1 MGNLFTPVKDLVGSI
16 YDVLFDAAA
25 KVWSLVKPILLI
37 GLAIDLVTGK
47 LGWIGTILEYYRR
60 TLEYTAGTS
69 WLVLVIGGLVMLSWC
84 TKNK

>member
-16 YDVLFDAAA
+16 FDVLYDAAQ
-25 KVWSLVKPILLI
+25 KVWSLAKPVILV
-37 GLAIDLVTGK
+37 GLTVDLVTGK

-69 WLVLVIGGLVMLSWC
+69 WLVLIIGGLLAMTWFA
-84 TKNK
+84 KR